1 MAAKAHAAHEVEL
14 DYRLPVGI
22 ARCFKGVLLVH
33 AQVVNEDVDG
43 REPPNSL
50 LGPCRFREIGDERL
64 QASVRMVLT
73 DLPDGIGHLS
83 LTDAVDDHPA
93 SLDSEGFGYG
103 KAYAR
108 GGACD

>member
-1 MAAKAHAAHEVEL
+1 
-14 DYRLPVGI
+14 
-22 ARCFKGVLLVH
+22 
-33 AQVVNEDVDG
+33 
-43 REPPNSL
+43 
-50 LGPCRFREIGDERL
+50 
-64 QASVRMVLT
+64 MVLT